1 MKKKTYKNHEFF
13 QLFMG
18 KELQN
23 SPIGF
28 EKNREIL
35 SQKRGRRDRK
45 IQSSGKKIAQFVD
58 QFWEYIAKFV
68 NQSCEKKK
76 NK

>member
-1 MKKKTYKNHEFF
+1 
-13 QLFMG
+13 MG

-45 IQSSGKKIAQFVD
+45 IQSSGKKLAQFVD
-58 QFWEYIAKFV
+58 QLWECIAKFV
-68 NQSCEKKK
+68 NQS
-76 NK
+76 